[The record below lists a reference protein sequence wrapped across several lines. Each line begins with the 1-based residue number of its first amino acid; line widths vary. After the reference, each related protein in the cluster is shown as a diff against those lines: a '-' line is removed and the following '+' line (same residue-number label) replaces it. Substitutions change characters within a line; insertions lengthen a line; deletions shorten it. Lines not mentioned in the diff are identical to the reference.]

1 MTLLDIKGA
10 MLFTVRGF
18 GHAFF
23 IGRQGHMKQ
32 FYFNRELDKAG
43 RVTIPVDVRLYLDL
57 KPKDTLIFTLDAD
70 NDVIYLKKREETSPE
85 KRRK

>member
-1 MTLLDIKGA
+1 
-10 MLFTVRGF
+10 
-18 GHAFF
+18 
-23 IGRQGHMKQ
+23 MKQ

-70 NDVIYLKKREETSPE
+70 NDVIYLKKREETSSE